1 MAKATTDKIYHMG
14 HGYGTQ
20 FKEQPTVQEAMRVA
34 GIDREII
41 KRPIAAVVDERLR
54 VPFEAKAMTLE
65 RQEDGS
71 WMPLGI
77 VGCDYSVCQNDNAML
92 VAMELERQGKFKVQS
107 VARLKNGARVIMT
120 GKVDEHAIKRLDG
133 EDDVMSSHFVFSNA
147 HNAQGSVIMGMT
159 HLRHICNNQN
169 VAMMKGLRHEIR
181 MTHVGDLESR
191 VAEAQ
196 SLLLQGEDQLH
207 KARQVF
213 QRLAETRMTRSAYR
227 KFAAKL
233 LDGLKGTFDE
243 GDGQKNARTT
253 KEARQRTITELEE
266 FFCNRERGNTGETKW
281 DAFNAIS
288 DWRDNKI
295 ERMDEAMRTHA
306 RYVTQ
311 YESSAF
317 GDNRSA
323 KGRTLRLL
331 TAK

>member
-1 MAKATTDKIYHMG
+1 MAKLNTDKIYHMG

-20 FKEQPTVQEAMRVA
+20 FKEQPTVEEAMRVA
-34 GIDREII
+34 GINREII
-41 KRPIAAVVDERLR
+41 KRPIAAVVDEKIR

-77 VGCDYSVCQNDNAML
+77 VGRDYSICQNDNAML
-92 VAMELERQGKFKVQS
+92 VAMELERQGKFTVQS

-120 GKVDEHAIKRLDG
+120 GKVDEHAITRLDG
-133 EDDVMSSHFVFSNA
+133 EDDAMSSHFVFSNA
-147 HNAQGSVIMGMT
+147 HDAQGSVIMGMT

-181 MTHVGDLESR
+181 MTHVGDLDSR

-213 QRLAETRMTRSAYR
+213 QKLAETRMTRSAYR
-227 KFAAKL
+227 KFAARL

-253 KEARQRTITELEE
+253 KEARERTIDELQG
-266 FFCNRERGNTGETKW
+266 FFCNTERGNTGETKW
-281 DAFNAIS
+281 DAFNSIS

-311 YESSAF
+311 YASSAF

>member
-1 MAKATTDKIYHMG
+1 MAKANTDRIYHMG

-20 FKEQPTVQEAMRVA
+20 FREQPTVEEAMRVA
-34 GIDREII
+34 GINREII
-41 KRPIAAVVDERLR
+41 KRPIAAVVDEKLR

-77 VGCDYSVCQNDNAML
+77 VGRDYSICQNSNAML

-107 VARLKNGARVIMT
+107 VARLKNGARVVMT

-133 EDDVMSSHFVFSNA
+133 ADDVMSSHFVFANA
-147 HNAQGSVIMGMT
+147 HDAQGSVIMGMT

-196 SLLLQGEDQLH
+196 SLLLEGEDQLH
-207 KARQVF
+207 KARKVF
-213 QRLAETRMTRSAYR
+213 QKLAETRVTRSAYR

-243 GDGQKNARTT
+243 GDGRKNARTT
-253 KEARQRTITELEE
+253 QEARQRTIAELEA
-266 FFCNRERGNTGETKW
+266 FFVNGRGNTGETKW
-281 DAFNAIS
+281 DAFNS
-288 DWRDNKI
+288 VTEWLDGKLDRL
-295 ERMDEAMRTHA
+295 EEAKRTASRFTAH
-306 RYVTQ
+306 Y
-311 YESSAF
+311 YSSAF
-317 GDNRSA
+317 GENRSA
-323 KGRTLRLL
+323 KGRALRLL

>member
-1 MAKATTDKIYHMG
+1 MAKANTDKIYHMG

-20 FKEQPTVQEAMRVA
+20 FKEQPTVAEAMRVA

-41 KRPIAAVVDERLR
+41 KRPISALVEKGLH
-54 VPFEAKAMTLE
+54 VPFEEKAMTLE
-65 RQEDGS
+65 RQEDGT

-77 VGCDYSVCQNDNAML
+77 VGCDYSICQNENAML
-92 VAMELERQGKFKVQS
+92 VAMALESRGKFTVQS
-107 VARLKNGARVIMT
+107 VARLKNGARVMIT

-159 HLRHICNNQN
+159 HIRHTCNNQN
-169 VAMMKGLRHEIR
+169 VAIMKGLRHEVR
-181 MTHVGDLESR
+181 MTHVGDLDSR

-196 SLLLQGEDQLH
+196 SLLLQGEGQLH
-207 KARQVF
+207 KAREVF
-213 QRLAETRMTRSAYR
+213 QKLAETRITRAAYR

-253 KEARQRTITELEE
+253 KEARQRTINELEE
-266 FFCNRERGNTGETKW
+266 FFGNNERGNTGETKW
-281 DAFNAIS
+281 DAFNSIT

-311 YESSAF
+311 YASSAF

-323 KGRTLRLL
+323 KGRALRLL